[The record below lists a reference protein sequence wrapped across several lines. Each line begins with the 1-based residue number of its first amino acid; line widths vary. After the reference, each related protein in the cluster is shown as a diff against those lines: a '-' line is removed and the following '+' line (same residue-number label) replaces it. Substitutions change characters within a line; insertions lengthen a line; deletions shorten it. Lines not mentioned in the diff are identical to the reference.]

1 MFPLLKPCHVA
12 GAFPPFE
19 AQMVTSYKNANG
31 IIMGKRF
38 AFANCPALQLCGPL
52 A

>member
-31 IIMGKRF
+31 IIMGKLLCLPTIQR
-38 AFANCPALQLCGPL
+38 LQLC
-52 A
+52 